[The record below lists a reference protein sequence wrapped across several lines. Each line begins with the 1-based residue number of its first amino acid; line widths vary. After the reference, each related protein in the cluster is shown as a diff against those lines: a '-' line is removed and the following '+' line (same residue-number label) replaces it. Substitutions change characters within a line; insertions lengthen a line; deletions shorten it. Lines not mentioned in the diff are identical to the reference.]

1 MNTLR
6 YLRRI
11 GVAQLQP
18 ETIDGLAYL
27 QEHHLLHVPFEN
39 LDIKRTVP
47 ISLDT
52 GTIYD
57 KVIGDRRGGFCYELN
72 GLFCELLREL
82 GYTVDMVSARVFR
95 DNGTLSA
102 EFDHMAL
109 IVHLAKQRLLV
120 DVGFGDSARGPLPLP
135 NGQHADISGHYRLKA
150 AESSDTEA
158 FVLER
163 ETDGAW
169 KGLFQ
174 FSTVARE
181 PNEFSDM
188 CRYHQTS
195 PDSHF
200 TQRNMITIATP
211 TGRFT
216 LTDTKVTETESGLKM
231 ETPVGSVEEYER
243 ILEEKFGIRF

>member
-18 ETIDGLAYL
+18 QTVDGLAYL

-39 LDIKRTVP
+39 LDIRRGVP
-47 ISLDT
+47 VTLDISS
-52 GTIYD
+52 IYE
-57 KVIGDRRGGFCYELN
+57 KVIGNRRGGFCYELN
-72 GLFCELLREL
+72 ALFCELLRAL
-82 GYTVDMVSARVFR
+82 GYTVDMVSARVFK
-95 DNGTLSA
+95 DDGALSA

-109 IVHLAKQRLLV
+109 IAHMESRRLLV
-120 DVGFGDSARGPLPLP
+120 DVGFGDSARGPLILP
-135 NGQHADISGHYRLKA
+135 SGRHTDISGHYRVRPTDDA
-150 AESSDTEA
+150 DGEP

-163 ETDGAW
+163 ETDGSW
-169 KGLFQ
+169 KPLYQ
-174 FSTVARE
+174 FTTVPRKLYDFAE
-181 PNEFSDM
+181 M
-188 CRYHQTS
+188 CQFHQTS

-216 LTDTKVTETESGLKM
+216 LTDTKVTEIESGLKM
-231 ETPVGSVEEYER
+231 ETPVGSVGEYAQILAER
-243 ILEEKFGIRF
+243 FGIRF